1 MTRRFSMSKKLTV
14 SRLRDIIQEEKKKL
28 KHASTAETVKD
39 VWAGG
44 DNLVNQ
50 IDFIKK
56 LGIKEARLRKRARG
70 IAKARRILKKQI
82 VKDI

>member
-1 MTRRFSMSKKLTV
+1 MSKKLTV
-14 SRLRDIIQEEKKKL
+14 SRLRDIINEEKKKI
-28 KHASTAETVKD
+28 KNASTAETVKD
-39 VWAGG
+39 AWAGG

-56 LGIKEARLRKRARG
+56 LGIKEARLRKRAQG

-82 VKDI
+82 VQDL